1 MKIAILAPPWIP
13 VPPPG
18 YGGIEQVVEL
28 LSAELVERGHE
39 VTMYAAPGVAFRR
52 RGRVPARRAA
62 SRRDPAGDYES
73 DHVAYAFD
81 SIDAAAEPFDVV
93 HDHCGFTGLA
103 FANRLDTPL
112 VPTLHGPFTA
122 ETFPFFERRSGA
134 TPRG

>member
-39 VTMYAAPGVAFRR
+39 VTMYAA
-52 RGRVPARRAA
+52 RGSRSAA
-62 SRRDPAGDYES
+62 EVES
-73 DHVAYAFD
+73 ALDEPHPDEIKQAIYDCDHVACAFD
-81 SIDAAAEPFDVV
+81 SIDAAAEPFDIV